1 MDFVTITD
9 HDTITG
15 VLEIADEPDVFIS
28 EELTAWF
35 KDEPQAVHVLCFGI
49 TPEDHDWLQKHRGN
63 VAACAGYMHGRSI
76 ACALAHPF
84 VHVAAP
90 LTPGHRRTLAE
101 LFPIWE
107 TRNGR
112 RAPELNAPAAIY
124 IETNGGIAVGGSDDH
139 AGIDIGRTY
148 TQAPHA
154 ATTGELLAHIRA
166 GRVAPHGEHGTV
178 AKSAHAALVLS
189 ARALTDSRPAL
200 HHPPAADT
208 TTLHH
213 PASAQTTALHP
224 VPADTTTSSD
234 PPAAQ
239 TTALHNPP
247 ARPDAPGGRHTK
259 TTDDEAQPRSLPR
272 NLDGL
277 LTIVERMMLEHDGRA
292 NNLEGTTPATDGRWL
307 LMRWLQSTELPL
319 DPRWLVATIQTPDFS
334 HADLERR
341 ARRVHER
348 RLTMAARQAIA
359 GGADDDP
366 AAVLVPA
373 CLPALP
379 YISAAARA
387 ARERAGLVAPGDEQA
402 RVAVIADG
410 VGAVPGFGEMLAS
423 VRERSLSGVDID
435 LIGTA
440 ASVDRRLP
448 TVTELELPLYP
459 GQKVGVPSVL
469 AVAQALSERP
479 YDLVHVCAP
488 TPAGIAALLVARAM
502 RIPVASSCPAG
513 DASAPDEPRW
523 GWFTRNV
530 LGPFYRRCAVLLS
543 SSDAAD
549 AQLEQLGV
557 GRQRIRRW
565 ARGVDLAR
573 FNPAQYDPEV
583 LRSDAF
589 NILYVGRLGERQEV
603 DLLSEAFLLARDRD
617 PTLQLV
623 LASPLEC
630 RTSLPTRLA
639 SAATFLGPLE
649 SDALARVYA
658 TADLLVFPS
667 ATDTTD
673 QPILEAQ
680 ASGLPVLA
688 VDGGGRE
695 ELIENGRSGCLVPAV
710 PETLS
715 AAIRGLARRAALRDR
730 LATGGLLAVRERGW
744 ERSLSQLASAWQMA
758 INESSPS
765 LGVSRAA

>member
-35 KDEPQAVHVLCFGI
+35 KDERQAVHVLCFGI
-49 TPEDHDWLQKHRGN
+49 TPEDHDWLQRHRGD

-84 VHVAAP
+84 VDVAAP
-90 LTPGHRRTLAE
+90 LTPCHRRTLAE
-101 LFPIWE
+101 LFPVWE

-112 RAPELNAPAAIY
+112 RAPELNAPASIY

-139 AGIDIGRTY
+139 AGVDIARTY

-154 ATTGELLAHIRA
+154 GTTGELLEHIRA
-166 GRVAPHGEHGTV
+166 GRVAPHGEHGSV

-189 ARALTDSRPAL
+189 ARSLTDSGPLL
-200 HHPPAADT
+200 HHPPSADT

-213 PASAQTTALHP
+213 PPAAHATTLHH
-224 VPADTTTSSD
+224 
-234 PPAAQ
+234 PPAAHAAAFRNPQARLEAPAGRRQ
-239 TTALHNPP
+239 T
-247 ARPDAPGGRHTK
+247 
-259 TTDDEAQPRSLPR
+259 TTDDEAQSRSVPPSLPR
-272 NLDGL
+272 NLDAL
-277 LTIVERMMLEHDGRA
+277 LTIVERTMLEHDGRA
-292 NNLEGTTPATDGRWL
+292 NKLEGRTPATDSRWL

-319 DPRWLVATIQTPDFS
+319 DPSWLVATMRTPDFS

-341 ARRVHER
+341 ARRIHEH
-348 RLTMAARQAIA
+348 RLTIAARQAIV

-366 AAVLVPA
+366 AAVLLEA
-373 CLPALP
+373 CLAAVP
-379 YISAAARA
+379 YISAAAFA
-387 ARERAGLVAPGDEQA
+387 ARERAGLAAPADEQA

-410 VGAVPGFGEMLAS
+410 VGAVPGFGEMLGS
-423 VRERSLSGVDID
+423 VRERGLSGVEIE

-459 GQKVGVPSVL
+459 GQKLGVPSVL
-469 AVAQALSERP
+469 TVAQAISERR

-488 TPAGIAALLVARAM
+488 TPAGIAALVVARAL
-502 RIPVASSCPAG
+502 RIPVASSCPAAAALALDG
-513 DASAPDEPRW
+513 PPW
-523 GWFTRNV
+523 GWFTREV
-530 LGPFYRRCAVLLS
+530 LGTFYQRCAVVLS

-549 AQLEQLGV
+549 ALLEQLGV
-557 GRQRIRRW
+557 GRQRIRRS

-573 FNPAQYDPEV
+573 FNPAQYNPEV

-589 NILYVGRLGERQEV
+589 NILYVGRLGDRQEV
-603 DLLSEAFLLARDRD
+603 DLLSEAFLLARGRD
-617 PTLQLV
+617 PRLELV
-623 LASPLEC
+623 LASPLQS
-630 RTSLPTRLA
+630 RTSLPTPLA

-649 SDALARVYA
+649 GDALARVYA
-658 TADLLVFPS
+658 TADLLVCPS
-667 ATDTTD
+667 TTATAD

-688 VDGGGRE
+688 VDGAGRD

-710 PETLS
+710 AETLS
-715 AAIRGLARRAALRDR
+715 AAIRGLARRPALRDR

-744 ERSLSQLASAWQMA
+744 ERSRSELANAWQMA
-758 INESSPS
+758 IDESSGS